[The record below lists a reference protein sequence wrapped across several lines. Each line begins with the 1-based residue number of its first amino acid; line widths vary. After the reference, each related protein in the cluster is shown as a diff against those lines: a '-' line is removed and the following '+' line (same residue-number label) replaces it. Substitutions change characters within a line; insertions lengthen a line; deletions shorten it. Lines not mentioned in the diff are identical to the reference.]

1 MLGVGYKTWLP
12 LNAAEGGETIDQLI
26 VILHWFMAVL
36 FVGWGAY
43 FVFCLVRFRARAGHV
58 ATTELPHAYASKYA
72 EVVIVIIEAILLL
85 GFSIPIWARMRGEG
99 NGPDPKEALVVR
111 VVAEQFAWN
120 IHYPGRDGIFGRTDV
135 ALVTK
140 ENPVGLDRSEPAGKD
155 DIVTI
160 NQMHVPVD
168 RDVLVHLSS
177 KDVIHNFGLPL
188 LRVKQDAIPGMT
200 IPVWFKATQTTDQ
213 IRDQLAE
220 LYPLTGRNPML
231 LLKYHVAMKDYE
243 DRDGNTLIAKGKP
256 VTEETVAKLTE
267 AGSEE
272 ILAAPAVPTEIAC
285 AQLCGLGHYRMR
297 GYLTIDS
304 KAEYEKWMADEE
316 AWLEDD
322 EEEDDE
328 GY

>member
-1 MLGVGYKTWLP
+1 MLGVGYKAWLP
-12 LNAAEGGETIDQLI
+12 LNAASGGEAIDQLI
-26 VILHWFMAVL
+26 VIIHWFMAVL

-43 FVFCLVRFRARAGHV
+43 FVWCLVRFRARAGHV
-58 ATTELPHAYASKYA
+58 PTPELPHAKASKFG
-72 EVVIVIIEAILLL
+72 EVIVIIIEAILLL
-85 GFSIPIWARMRGEG
+85 GFSIPIWARMRGNG
-99 NGPDPKEALVVR
+99 NGPDPKEALTVR

-120 IHYPGRDGIFGRTDV
+120 IHYPGRDGIFGRTEI
-135 ALVTK
+135 ALISK

-168 RDVLVHLSS
+168 RDVLVYLSS

-188 LRVKQDAIPGMT
+188 LRVKQDAMPGMT
-200 IPVWFKATQTTDQ
+200 IPVWFKANQTTDK
-213 IRDQLAE
+213 IRDQLVAP
-220 LYPLTGRNPML
+220 YPLTGRDPML
-231 LLKYHVAMKDYE
+231 LLKYHLAMQDCQ
-243 DRDGNTLIAKGKP
+243 DRDGETIVAKGDQ
-256 VTEETVAKLTE
+256 VNEENVAALLE
-267 AGSEE
+267 AGFEE

-304 KAEYEKWMADEE
+304 PEDFEKWMASEE

-322 EEEDDE
+322 EDEDDE